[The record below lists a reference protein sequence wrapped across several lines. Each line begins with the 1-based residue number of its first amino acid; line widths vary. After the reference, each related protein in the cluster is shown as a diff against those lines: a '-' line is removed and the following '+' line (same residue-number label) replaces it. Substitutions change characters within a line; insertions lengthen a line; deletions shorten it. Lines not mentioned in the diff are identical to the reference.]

1 MQLYFLAN
9 VIQKLIVQSQDLI
22 YMFLRST
29 KHDTNRETWSPI
41 SFAAFGSF
49 VRGSARPRSCR
60 GTKGAASTLPELPLA
75 LTGWIFFPTTFLNVV
90 YSVVVGF
97 CVVVLGPFRDKMTSS
112 QFHLGSINWAL
123 A

>member
-1 MQLYFLAN
+1 
-9 VIQKLIVQSQDLI
+9 
-22 YMFLRST
+22 MFLRST
-29 KHDTNRETWSPI
+29 KHDTNKAADTWNPI
-41 SFAAFGSF
+41 SFAEFGEF

-75 LTGWIFFPTTFLNVV
+75 LTGWTLSPMTFLSVV
-90 YSVVVGF
+90 YRVVVGF

-112 QFHLGSINWAL
+112 QFHFGSINWAL